1 MVERPFSPPHRVY
14 LVGAHATGKT
24 TLARWIRDRYGL
36 PMISEVARAV
46 LAEMEVPIE
55 ALRAN
60 LHLVNEFQARV
71 FEEQIR
77 AEAAHTEAGHASAF
91 VSDRAFCNIA
101 YAAHHS
107 TILPEIAADPRLARY
122 MDSVREGV
130 VFFLRPHKELLTA
143 DGVRESP
150 AWDDVVRVDGMV
162 KLMLELF
169 SIPYI
174 QVDCLSMQERVRL
187 VERVLDLAGLP
198 AVKSQKRYLTNK
210 GPGTPG
216 KVEPRLS

>member
-1 MVERPFSPPHRVY
+1 MDQRPFAARPRVY

-36 PMISEVARAV
+36 PMISEVARRV

-71 FEEQIR
+71 FEGQIE
-77 AEAAHTEAGHASAF
+77 AEAAHEGPF
-91 VSDRAFCNIA
+91 VSDRAFCNTA

-107 TILPEIAADPRLARY
+107 IILPEIAGDPRLARY

-130 VFFLRPHKELLTA
+130 VFFLRPHKELLA
-143 DGVRESP
+143 NDGVREIPS
-150 AWDDVVRVDGMV
+150 WDDVLRVDGMV
-162 KLMLELF
+162 KLLLELF

-187 VERVLDLAGLP
+187 TDRVLDLAGLRP
-198 AVKSQKRYLTNK
+198 IKAAKRYLQKPNEPTK
-210 GPGTPG
+210 AAG
-216 KVEPRLS
+216 KAADRVN

>member
-1 MVERPFSPPHRVY
+1 MVERPFSSRPRVY

-36 PMISEVARAV
+36 PMISEVARRV

-71 FEEQIR
+71 FEGQIL
-77 AEAAHTEAGHASAF
+77 AEAEHDGPF

-107 TILPEIAADPRLARY
+107 TILPEIAADPRLATY
-122 MDSVREGV
+122 MDTVREGV
-130 VFFLRPHKELLTA
+130 VFFLRPHKELLAA
-143 DGVRESP
+143 DGVREIPS
-150 AWDDVVRVDGMV
+150 WDDVVRVDGMV
-162 KLMLELF
+162 KLLLELF

-187 VERVLDLAGLP
+187 VERVLDLAGFP
-198 AVKSQKRYLTNK
+198 SVKSPKRYLRTGEEIAAKKAQPAN
-210 GPGTPG
+210 
-216 KVEPRLS
+216 

>member
-1 MVERPFSPPHRVY
+1 MAKRPFADSPRVY

-36 PMISEVARAV
+36 PMISEVARRV
-46 LAEMEVPIE
+46 MAELEVPIE

-71 FEEQIR
+71 FEGQIE
-77 AEAAHTEAGHASAF
+77 AEAAHEGPF

-107 TILPEIAADPRLARY
+107 IILPEIAADARLARY
-122 MDSVREGV
+122 MDSVRDGV
-130 VFFLRPHKELLTA
+130 VFFLRPHKELLA
-143 DGVRESP
+143 NDGVREIPS
-150 AWDDVVRVDGMV
+150 WDDVLRVDGMV
-162 KLMLELF
+162 KLLLELF

-187 VERVLDLAGLP
+187 TDRVLDLAGLRP
-198 AVKSQKRYLTNK
+198 IKAAKRYLHKTAEAAVQAPKPADPVN
-210 GPGTPG
+210 
-216 KVEPRLS
+216 